1 MSSQPMKCYENHED
15 AVSGTQEELLEVLL
29 QLEDKCYPW
38 DPATL
43 ESEGFF
49 ADLERDLLLSDWQES
64 QQEIEIRSE
73 ALFDQM
79 HSKWAALSVS
89 AADTLEQSLSERFAN
104 FIPQAW
110 LVAIASRAHSVIS
123 TNLSLADQLVSC
135 VKPLLPSWTDDDLLV
150 LARPLAYAMRGNAT
164 PTRSVEWTELSQ
176 MEQVRLSLAVAHS
189 ALVQL
194 QDNTEN
200 LDSL

>member
-15 AVSGTQEELLEVLL
+15 AVSGTQEELLELLL
-29 QLEDKCYPW
+29 QLEDNCYPW
-38 DPATL
+38 NPAAL

-49 ADLERDLLLSDWQES
+49 RDLERDFVPDWQEDS
-64 QQEIEIRSE
+64 LELGSKSD
-73 ALFDQM
+73 AFFDQI

-89 AADTLEQSLSERFAN
+89 ATDTLEQSLSERFAN
-104 FIPQAW
+104 FIPEAW
-110 LVAIASRAHSVIS
+110 LMAIASRAQEVVS
-123 TNLSLADQLVSC
+123 TNLSLAEQLVMC
-135 VKPLLPSWTDDDLLV
+135 VKPLLPSWTDDDLFV
-150 LARPLAYAMRGNAT
+150 LARPLAYAMRGTSAPILAN
-164 PTRSVEWTELSQ
+164 WTDLSQ

-194 QDNTEN
+194 QDDTEN

>member
-15 AVSGTQEELLEVLL
+15 AVSGIQEELLEVLL

-38 DPATL
+38 NPAAL

-49 ADLERDLLLSDWQES
+49 RDLERDLLLSDWSEEQL
-64 QQEIEIRSE
+64 EIEAGSI

-79 HSKWAALSVS
+79 HSQWAAFSVS
-89 AADTLEQSLSERFAN
+89 AVDTLEQSLSERFAN
-104 FIPQAW
+104 FIPEAW
-110 LVAIASRAHSVIS
+110 LVAIASRAQQVVSI
-123 TNLSLADQLVSC
+123 NLSLADQLVMC
-135 VKPLLPSWTDDDLLV
+135 VKPLLPSWTDEDLLV
-150 LARPLAYAMRGNAT
+150 LARPLAYSMRGTSA
-164 PTRSVEWTELSQ
+164 PVRADWTELSQ
-176 MEQVRLSLAVAHS
+176 MEQVRLSLEVAHS

-194 QDNTEN
+194 QDNVEN

>member
-29 QLEDKCYPW
+29 QLEDNCYPW
-38 DPATL
+38 NPAAL

-64 QQEIEIRSE
+64 PQEIEIRSE

-79 HSKWAALSVS
+79 HSKWALSVS
-89 AADTLEQSLSERFAN
+89 AADTLEQSLSERFTN

-110 LVAIASRAHSVIS
+110 LVAIASRARTVIS

>member
-38 DPATL
+38 NPAAL

-49 ADLERDLLLSDWQES
+49 RDLEGDSLFSDWS
-64 QQEIEIRSE
+64 NDQQGIETGTE
-73 ALFDQM
+73 ALFEQM
-79 HSKWAALSVS
+79 HSQWAAFSVS
-89 AADTLEQSLSERFAN
+89 VADTLEQSLAERFAN
-104 FIPQAW
+104 FIPEAW
-110 LVAIASRAHSVIS
+110 LMAIASRAQQVVSI
-123 TNLSLADQLVSC
+123 NLSLADQLVMC
-135 VKPLLPSWTDDDLLV
+135 VKPLLPSWTDEDLLV
-150 LARPLAYAMRGNAT
+150 LARPLAYAMRGNSA
-164 PTRSVEWTELSQ
+164 PVGGDWTELSQ

-194 QDNTEN
+194 QDDVEN